1 MKNYI
6 IIALIAP
13 LAFAGRFGV
22 GFSGGTEYD
31 RDYQAMSY
39 EQLPVMFYGGEF
51 HLQAEALPA
60 LFLEPTVSYL
70 NNPQLAT
77 SAVGAGLRLTVQP
90 RLGRFPLAPF
100 FGVEGTLMF
109 YNQNLDLQSAIQSG
123 RLEEY
128 LRTSN
133 PRPIGYGFAG
143 MSIYLGRSLSL
154 DGQYRYLRLSEQ
166 YAVQMVWAGLTFY
179 LNW

>member
-1 MKNYI
+1 MKKYI
-6 IIALIAP
+6 IIAIITP

-22 GFSGGTEYD
+22 GFSGGTEYNQN
-31 RDYQAMSY
+31 YQSMSY
-39 EQLPVMFYGGEF
+39 EQLPILFYGAEF

-60 LFLEPTVSYL
+60 LYLEPTFSYM
-70 NNPQLAT
+70 NNPRLSM
-77 SAVGAGLRLTVQP
+77 SAVGAGLRMTVQP

-109 YNQNLDLQSAIQSG
+109 YNQNLDLQTALESG
-123 RLEEY
+123 RFEEY
-128 LRTSN
+128 MQTAN

-143 MSIYLGRSLSL
+143 MSIFLGRSVSL
-154 DGQYRYLRLSEQ
+154 DGQYRYLRLNEQ
-166 YAVQMVWAGLTFY
+166 LSVQMVWAGLTFY

>member
-22 GFSGGTEYD
+22 GFSGGAEYD
-31 RDYQAMSY
+31 GNYQSLSY
-39 EQLPVMFYGGEF
+39 EQLPLLFYGGEF

-60 LFLEPTVSYL
+60 LFLEPTVSYM

-90 RLGRFPLAPF
+90 RLGRFFLAPF

-109 YNQNLDLQSAIQSG
+109 YNQGLDLQTALRSG

-128 LRTSN
+128 LRNSN

-143 MSIYLGRSLSL
+143 MSIFLGRSLSL
-154 DGQYRYLRLSEQ
+154 DGQYRYLRLNDQ
-166 YAVQMVWAGLTFY
+166 YTVKMVWAGLTCY